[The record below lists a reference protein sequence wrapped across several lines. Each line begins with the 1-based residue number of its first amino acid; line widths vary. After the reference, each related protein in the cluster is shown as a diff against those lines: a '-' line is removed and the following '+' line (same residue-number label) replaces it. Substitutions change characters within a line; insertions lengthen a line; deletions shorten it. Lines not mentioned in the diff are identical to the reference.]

1 MVGKLFKYEFLS
13 FMRAVLPYQILMPSA
28 ALLLRIVQIFESD
41 TAAYN
46 TVFISSLVMFI
57 ISIAVALVM
66 TFATAITRY
75 YKNLFTYE
83 GYLSF
88 TLPVTESAHIFAKLS
103 VSVLW
108 IIISAF
114 VIIASISIAT
124 MGEVFV
130 EICKAVAYMTEYL
143 FTHGKWDF
151 VFFIIE
157 FVILA
162 ICLVSTALLLFYGCV
177 TVGQL
182 AKKNRILAAFG
193 AYFGYYVITQILG
206 TIFIAIYATSEAFRD
221 FLSRIVD
228 LLSEYPIDALH
239 IFMWIGIVFAALLGT
254 LYFTISHRIM
264 SRRLNLE

>member
-1 MVGKLFKYEFLS
+1 MVGKLFKYEFLA
-13 FMRAVLPYQILMPSA
+13 FMRAVLPFQILMPSA

-46 TVFISSLVMFI
+46 TVFTSSLVMFI

-88 TLPVTESAHIFAKLS
+88 TLPVTERAHILTKLS

-108 IIISAF
+108 IIISVF

-130 EICKAVAYMTEYL
+130 ELCKAVAYMTEYL

-162 ICLVSTALLLFYGCV
+162 ICLISTALLLFYGCI

-182 AKKNRILAAFG
+182 AKKN
-193 AYFGYYVITQILG
+193 
-206 TIFIAIYATSEAFRD
+206 
-221 FLSRIVD
+221 
-228 LLSEYPIDALH
+228 
-239 IFMWIGIVFAALLGT
+239 
-254 LYFTISHRIM
+254 
-264 SRRLNLE
+264 